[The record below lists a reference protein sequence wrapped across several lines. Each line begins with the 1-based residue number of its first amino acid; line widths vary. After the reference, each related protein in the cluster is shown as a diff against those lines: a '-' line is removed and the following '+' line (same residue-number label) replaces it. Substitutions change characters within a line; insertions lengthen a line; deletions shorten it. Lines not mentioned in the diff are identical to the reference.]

1 MHFRHL
7 AAALLLIAG
16 TATRAA
22 AQETQLFILS
32 TVTRLHPELS
42 YYDFGELRRRILEV
56 RPDVIVLE
64 VRPDELAERKETPGR
79 PEYPAVVFPLLQEK
93 QYTTYPMEPG
103 EPVFGEMVKSYATL
117 LQKFKETQPDAAA
130 TLSAYES
137 AAVAALR
144 ACWRSPADVNS
155 PLTDRIVEAK
165 HELQSALIGPERA
178 ASWARWNDYMVDA
191 VKRAIAEN
199 PSKRILALV
208 GYDNAY
214 WMRARLADLAG
225 ARVIDMYEVLGGR
238 PEPCIN

>member
-1 MHFRHL
+1 MVTRQL

-16 TATRAA
+16 TATRSA

-42 YYDFGELRRRILEV
+42 YYDFGELRRRILDV

-93 QYTTYPMEPG
+93 RYATYPMEPG

-117 LQKFKETQPDAAA
+117 LQRFKETQPDAAA
-130 TLSAYES
+130 TLNAYEA

-144 ACWRSPADVNS
+144 ACWHSPAAVNS
-155 PLTDRIVEAK
+155 PLTDRIIEAK
-165 HELQSALIGPERA
+165 HQLQSAIMGPERA
-178 ASWARWNDYMVDA
+178 TGWARWNDYMVDG
-191 VKRAIAEN
+191 VKRAVAEN
-199 PSKRILALV
+199 PGKRILALV

-214 WMRARLADLAG
+214 WLRTRLANLSD
-225 ARVIDMYEVLGGR
+225 ARVIDMYDALGGT
-238 PEPCIN
+238 EKWCTN